1 MGGRRLRARL
11 GSEVRIGRCEIDPIS
26 RTVALYQGSVLAR
39 GEPAAVVSAE
49 SVTVRLDA
57 FRPFLGITELGTV
70 QIVRPRVALNLPA
83 SEAAGRVPP
92 KHKKCD
98 LSALKRVRL
107 DRLELTGGEVQVKRG
122 DQSLQLGEL
131 SVSWWTEK

>member
-26 RTVALYQGSVLAR
+26 RTVALYQVSVLSR

-70 QIVRPRVALNLPA
+70 QIVRPRRALTLPP
-83 SEAAGRVPP
+83 SNAAGQQPP
-92 KHKKCD
+92 THNICD
-98 LSALKRVRL
+98 L
-107 DRLELTGGEVQVKRG
+107 
-122 DQSLQLGEL
+122 
-131 SVSWWTEK
+131 